1 MSTMIEKV
9 INEKFGVGVAE
20 WPLPDGKPAI
30 IFVHGAGGSHHMWLG
45 QLAFFRKDY
54 NPVAINLP
62 GHGLSPGPACDTVKA
77 YARFVLDAADALNI
91 KCFILV
97 GLSMGGAIS
106 QQISLDAPERLIGV
120 VLLSTG
126 AKLKVMPEIFRL
138 IRENYKQYVSL
149 YPSFA
154 FSKNAPKAVVEESM
168 KVVAMMEP
176 ASADA
181 DFRACDAF
189 NLKDQI
195 KDIKTRTLIISAS
208 EDVLTPPK
216 YQDYIASQ
224 IQGSKLV
231 RIDGSGH
238 VVNLEKPGEV
248 NQALE
253 EFVKEVLE
261 KK

>member
-1 MSTMIEKV
+1 MLEKI

-20 WPLPDGKPAI
+20 WPLPDEKPAI

-45 QLAFFRKDY
+45 QLAFFRKEF

-77 YARFVLDAADALNI
+77 YAQFVLDAADALNL
-91 KCFILV
+91 KRFILV

-106 QQISLDAPERLIGV
+106 QQIALDAPERLIGV

-126 AKLKVMPEIFRL
+126 AKLKVMPEIFKM
-138 IRENYKQYVSL
+138 IRENYQQYVSL

-154 FSKNAPKAVVEESM
+154 FSKNAPKAVVDESM
-168 KVVAMMEP
+168 KVVAMMAP

-189 NLKDQI
+189 NVVDAI
-195 KDIKTRTLIISAS
+195 KAIKTPTLIISAS

-224 IQGSKLV
+224 VQGSRLV
-231 RIDGSGH
+231 RINGAGH
-238 VVNLEKPGEV
+238 VVNLEKPHEV
-248 NQALE
+248 NQTLK
-253 EFVKEVLE
+253 EFVKELLE

>member
-1 MSTMIEKV
+1 MIEKV

-20 WPLPDGKPAI
+20 WPLPDSKPAI
-30 IFVHGAGGSHHMWLG
+30 IFVHGAGGSHQMWLG

-77 YARFVLDAADALNI
+77 YADFVLACADALNI
-91 KCFILV
+91 QRFILV

-106 QQISLDAPERLIGV
+106 QQIALDAPERLIGLA
-120 VLLSTG
+120 LLSTG
-126 AKLKVMPEIFRL
+126 AKLKVMPEIFKM
-138 IRENYKQYVSL
+138 IRENYQQYVSL
-149 YPSFA
+149 YPGFA
-154 FSKNAPKAVVEESM
+154 FSKNVPKAVVEESM
-168 KVVAMMEP
+168 KVVAAMAPE
-176 ASADA
+176 SADA

-189 NLKDQI
+189 NLKDEI
-195 KDIKTRTLIISAS
+195 KNIKTPTLIISAS
-208 EDVLTPPK
+208 DDVLTPPK

-231 RIDGSGH
+231 RISGAGH
-238 VVNLEKPGEV
+238 VSNLEKPHEV
-248 NQALE
+248 NSALK